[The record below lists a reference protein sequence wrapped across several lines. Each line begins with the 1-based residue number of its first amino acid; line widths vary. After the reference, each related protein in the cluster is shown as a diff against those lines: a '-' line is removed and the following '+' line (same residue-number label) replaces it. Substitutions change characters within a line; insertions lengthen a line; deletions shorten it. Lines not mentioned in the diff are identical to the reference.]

1 MLISKVTLALSR
13 LAYSILRPVFIAIIV
28 PKYPKSIFIYLPIK
42 IEKLL
47 PILMRVQEFKKLQ
60 YSNPDAKHFLK
71 NWLFIYLYY

>member
-1 MLISKVTLALSR
+1 
-13 LAYSILRPVFIAIIV
+13 V